1 MLQTQHK
8 PTFLSFCSRCLR
20 RCSTLCCFTISVR
33 LPIYS
38 SVCDNRNASRLS
50 FFWSISFLFNKHSFV
65 SNTLKLL
72 SLESYLFANLSTLNF
87 CFKTHLWNDY
97 CYGHVD
103 INMISAVWYQINE
116 VSGLGACIG
125 QWLLQRCGHVHCISY
140 WNAPGM
146 SSKTCNS
153 TYLIAPDNS
162 CLYPL
167 NRRLCDPRT
176 VWMFS
181 RKEISFPLSRI
192 RPQFISHPAQ
202 AVTTQ
207 TVLYWLRPT
216 QYSCLVRNCAQ
227 QLCLQ
232 SAAKNTWSLH
242 TFQPDICNQPDHIL
256 CTCVVGMLWV
266 VSQCFTSH

>member
-1 MLQTQHK
+1 
-8 PTFLSFCSRCLR
+8 
-20 RCSTLCCFTISVR
+20 
-33 LPIYS
+33 
-38 SVCDNRNASRLS
+38 
-50 FFWSISFLFNKHSFV
+50 
-65 SNTLKLL
+65 
-72 SLESYLFANLSTLNF
+72 
-87 CFKTHLWNDY
+87 
-97 CYGHVD
+97 
-103 INMISAVWYQINE
+103 
-116 VSGLGACIG
+116 
-125 QWLLQRCGHVHCISY
+125 
-140 WNAPGM
+140 M
-146 SSKTCNS
+146 SSKTYNS

-162 CLYPL
+162 CSYPL

-176 VWMFS
+176 VWTFS

-192 RPQFISHPAQ
+192 RPQSIRHPAQ

-266 VSQCFTSH
+266 VPQCFTSHRRSYESGHISLAQHSNVWTVLKVGSWHHPTLTSKQLKHTAHPYL